1 MLLAAVLVVE
11 PAGVAVTELS
21 TVVDA
26 AELEEIKL
34 VGKATST
41 VVGLPSLRVLTTRA
55 AVGWLDEDVDVVESL
70 LANSPADAL
79 RIVPNTAKNV
89 ARREVTRIM
98 NSEGQECSRAA
109 VNSKPKEGSSFLPHK
124 MQQK

>member
-1 MLLAAVLVVE
+1 VGKSWLGLSGETVLLAAVLVVE

-21 TVVDA
+21 TVVDT

-55 AVGWLDEDVDVVESL
+55 AVGWLDEDVDVV
-70 LANSPADAL
+70 
-79 RIVPNTAKNV
+79 AK
-89 ARREVTRIM
+89 
-98 NSEGQECSRAA
+98 
-109 VNSKPKEGSSFLPHK
+109 KH
-124 MQQK
+124 

>member
-11 PAGVAVTELS
+11 PAGVAVAVAELS
-21 TVVDA
+21 TVIDT

-55 AVGWLDEDVDVVESL
+55 AVGWLDEDVDVV
-70 LANSPADAL
+70 
-79 RIVPNTAKNV
+79 AK
-89 ARREVTRIM
+89 
-98 NSEGQECSRAA
+98 
-109 VNSKPKEGSSFLPHK
+109 KH
-124 MQQK
+124 

>member
-11 PAGVAVTELS
+11 PAGVAVAELS
-21 TVVDA
+21 TVDT

-55 AVGWLDEDVDVVESL
+55 AVGWLDEDVDVV
-70 LANSPADAL
+70 
-79 RIVPNTAKNV
+79 AK
-89 ARREVTRIM
+89 
-98 NSEGQECSRAA
+98 
-109 VNSKPKEGSSFLPHK
+109 KH
-124 MQQK
+124 

>member
-11 PAGVAVTELS
+11 PAGVAVAELS
-21 TVVDA
+21 TVVDT

-70 LANSPADAL
+70 LANGPANAP
-79 RIVPNTAKNV
+79 RIVPDTAKNV
-89 ARREVTRIM
+89 ARCEVKRIV
-98 NSEGQECSRAA
+98 NSEGQECPRVA
-109 VNSKPKEGSSFLPHK
+109 VNPQPKEGCSFLQHK
-124 MQQK
+124 TQQK